1 MKIKEKNMITAE
13 FKRTGSDRLSL
24 VMNGHSGYSAS
35 EGDIVC
41 AAASAILF
49 TLIGYLSAPLCVPTN
64 TTEVNEQGNS
74 NKSANGVGLGLII
87 NDIRSGYADIE
98 CGERGKEAMRM
109 ACIGLLQISEKYP
122 ACMKVRNQ
130 VWMSYICPY

>member
-1 MKIKEKNMITAE
+1 MEKNMITAE

-130 VWMSYICPY
+130 VWKSYICPY